1 VSANR
6 FPSVT
11 AHPDSLRTGCYVVS
25 YTVIYDP
32 LGVPEP
38 QTFFGSLRVSDQ
50 DDDLRFSGDLYRPG
64 TYAPIDPAG
73 PNPEVFVEWPDP
85 RQGVPTQ
92 PINGYDSYLRGLDL
106 RPLPDGGLAAHFE
119 RYGYSKPASNSA
131 VWSYGGSFEARL
143 ERGRAGRI
151 VVSPEDYWV
160 GTVRDGTGELV
171 GVLTLA
177 WASPF
182 LRKATLEIAHEEGSP
197 VPLDNGQGVAW
208 ADVFRRIGWDFTVN
222 QSATKADPPPSGVWE
237 KGDLHGGMLATR
249 NGGADLDFTWLYH
262 LLCVKQLGASV
273 GVGGIMYD
281 TPGFDANHVP
291 YDANHVPREG
301 AAVAS
306 EFMFG
311 TDPKFGSA
319 AGLRRADVPGAYFR
333 GAVHEIGHAM
343 GLYHDHTG
351 PFFMA
356 PTDSVVDLGTA
367 ASPFP
372 DNIVYDHSAADRL
385 RLCHLPD
392 IMVRPGGVPSEGGAD
407 PNLPVPPLPAPCR
420 TDSR

>member
-1 VSANR
+1 
-6 FPSVT
+6 VT
-11 AHPDSLRTGCYVVS
+11 ARPDTLRSGCYVVS
-25 YTVIYDP
+25 YTVIYNP
-32 LGVPEP
+32 LGVPGP

-64 TYAPIDPAG
+64 TYAPIDPAC
-73 PNPEVFVEWPDP
+73 PNAEVFVEMPDL
-85 RQGVPTQ
+85 RQGIPTQ

-106 RPLPDGGLAAHFE
+106 RPLPDGGLTAHFE

-131 VWSYGGSFEARL
+131 AWSYGGSFQARL
-143 ERGRAGRI
+143 ESGCAGHI
-151 VVSPEDYWV
+151 MVSADDYWV
-160 GTVRDGTGELV
+160 GTVRDGTGQLAGME
-171 GVLTLA
+171 TLD
-177 WASPF
+177 WASPY

-197 VPLDNGQGVAW
+197 VPLDNGRGVAW

-222 QSATKADPPPSGVWE
+222 QSSTKADPPPSGVWE
-237 KGDLHGGMLATR
+237 KADLHGGMLATR
-249 NGGADLDFTWLYH
+249 NGGADLDFLWLYH
-262 LLCVKQLGASV
+262 LLCVKNLGASV
-273 GVGGIMYD
+273 GFGGIMYD
-281 TPGFDANHVP
+281 SPAF
-291 YDANHVPREG
+291 DANHVPREG

-319 AGLRRADVPGAYFR
+319 AGLRRADVPVAFFR

-372 DNIVYDHSAADRL
+372 DNIVYDHSASDRL
-385 RLCHLPD
+385 RLRHLPD
-392 IMVRPGGVPSEGGAD
+392 IMVRPGGVSSEGGE
-407 PNLPVPPLPAPCR
+407 LPDTPAPPLPVSCR